1 MPLHPQAANFLSM
14 VASAPPLD
22 TQTPEENRAGVRAVL
37 PLTGAPT
44 ALADVTD
51 TTLPG
56 PGGAIPVRVY
66 RPSNASQLPV
76 VAYFHGGGWLL
87 GDLDSHDTTCRDI
100 ARYAE
105 AVVVAVHY
113 RLAPEHPFPA
123 AYEDCLAVTK
133 ALLDD
138 SAGLGTDRTRVA
150 IAGDSAGGNMAAG
163 IAQALRGSSPG
174 LVHQVL
180 IYPLTDA
187 RLHPTTSATQ
197 FREGHFLSRRD
208 LEYFMNNYAGAAD
221 RHDWRLSPALAKDL
235 SGLPAATVLTAEC
248 DPLRDD
254 GETYAAMLRA
264 ASVPVEYR
272 CFEGQVHPFV
282 MLGGIIDAAHE
293 ARRLIGER
301 LRQSFARAP

>member
-1 MPLHPQAANFLSM
+1 M
-14 VASAPPLD
+14 VAGAPPLD
-22 TQTPEENRAGVRAVL
+22 TLSAEQSRAALRAAI
-37 PLTGAPT
+37 PLTGAPA

-56 PGGAIPVRVY
+56 PGGAVPVRVY
-66 RPSNASQLPV
+66 RPSHAAGLPV
-76 VAYFHGGGWLL
+76 VAYFHGGGWLM

-113 RLAPEHPFPA
+113 RRPPEHPFPA
-123 AYEDCLAVTK
+123 AYEDCLAVTR
-133 ALLDD
+133 ALLDG
-138 SAGLGTDRTRVA
+138 SAGFGTDRTRVA
-150 IAGDSAGGNMAAG
+150 VAGDSAGGSMAAS
-163 IAQALRGSSPG
+163 IAQALRGTAPE

-187 RLHPTTSATQ
+187 RLTRTSSYEHFA
-197 FREGHFLSRRD
+197 EGHFLTRRD
-208 LEYFMNNYAGAAD
+208 IEYCMKTYAGDAD
-221 RHDWRLSPALAKDL
+221 RADPRLSPGLTKDL
-235 SGLPAATVLTAEC
+235 SGLPAATVITAEC
-248 DPLRDD
+248 DPVRDD
-254 GETYAAMLRA
+254 GEAYAAALRA

-282 MLGGIIDAAHE
+282 MMGGIIDAAHE

-301 LRQSFARAP
+301 LRESFRE

>member
-1 MPLHPQAANFLSM
+1 M
-14 VASAPPLD
+14 VAGAPPLD

-87 GDLDSHDTTCRDI
+87 GDLDSHDSTCRDI

-113 RLAPEHPFPA
+113 RLAPENPFPA

-150 IAGDSAGGNMAAG
+150 IAGDSAGGNLAAG

-180 IYPLTDA
+180 IYPLMDA
-187 RLHPTTSATQ
+187 RLHPTGSSTQ
-197 FREGHFLSRRD
+197 FSEGHFLSRRD
-208 LEYFMNNYAGAAD
+208 LEYFVNTYAGAAD
-221 RHDWRLSPALAKDL
+221 RQDWRLSPGLAKDL

-254 GETYAAMLRA
+254 GESYAAALRS

-282 MLGGIIDAAHE
+282 MLGGIIDAANE
-293 ARRLIGER
+293 ARRLIGEQ